1 MHKRKEQEI
10 MATIKNKYNHS
21 IDLKKLHIRNM
32 ERKAFAQAII
42 DVEYRGYEVEQLG
55 DGRRIV
61 ITKPGGK
68 RAYGQ
73 PYKEDIQVFIF
84 NPSDN
89 SLWQISHDQIIEDV
103 RAKLSEDRI
112 QGTKLLKYLE
122 KTYNGEEPEDFISD
136 IRSLNFQIG
145 EAPEALI
152 KAYKWIWG
160 QEDVNYPTKA
170 GRALS
175 WKSFQEMMDGL

>member
-1 MHKRKEQEI
+1 

-42 DVEYRGYEVEQLG
+42 DIEYRGYEVEQLA
-55 DGRRIV
+55 DGRKIV

-68 RAYGQ
+68 KAFGRA
-73 PYKEDIQVFIF
+73 YKEDIMVFIF
-84 NPSDN
+84 DPTDE
-89 SLWQISHDQIIEDV
+89 SLWQITHDQIIEDV
-103 RAKLSEDRI
+103 RVKVGEDKT
-112 QGTKLLKYLE
+112 QGKKLLFFFE
-122 KTYNGEEPEDFISD
+122 RTYNGEEPEDFIDD
-136 IRSLNFQIG
+136 IRNLSFQSG
-145 EAPEALI
+145 EKPEALI

-175 WKSFQEMMDGL
+175 WQSFREMIEDL

>member
-1 MHKRKEQEI
+1 

-42 DVEYRGYEVEQLG
+42 DIEYRGYEVEQLG
-55 DGRRIV
+55 DGRSIV

-68 RAYGQ
+68 RAFGR

-84 NPSDN
+84 DPSDK

-103 RAKLSEDRI
+103 RAKVVEDKP
-112 QGTKLLKYLE
+112 QGTKFLELLE
-122 KTYNGEEPEDFISD
+122 RTYNGEEPEDFISD
-136 IRSLNFQIG
+136 IRGLNFMTG
-145 EAPEALI
+145 EDPEALI

-175 WKSFQEMMDGL
+175 WQSFQEMIDSL

>member
-1 MHKRKEQEI
+1 
-10 MATIKNKYNHS
+10 MATIKNKYNHT

-42 DVEYRGYEVEQLG
+42 DIEYRGYEVEQLG
-55 DGRRIV
+55 DGRKIV

-68 RAYGQ
+68 KAFGRA
-73 PYKEDIQVFIF
+73 YKEDIQVFIF

-89 SLWQISHDQIIEDV
+89 SFWQISHDQIIEDV
-103 RAKLSEDRI
+103 RAKVVEDKAL
-112 QGTKLLKYLE
+112 GKKLLDFLE
-122 KTYNGEEPEDFISD
+122 RTYNGEEPEDFIND
-136 IRSLNFQIG
+136 IRSLNFQTG

-175 WKSFQEMMDGL
+175 WQSFQEMIDSL

>member
-1 MHKRKEQEI
+1 
-10 MATIKNKYNHS
+10 MATIKNKYNHT

-42 DVEYRGYEVEQLG
+42 DIEYRGYEVEQLG
-55 DGRRIV
+55 DGRKIA

-68 RAYGQ
+68 KAFGRA
-73 PYKEDIQVFIF
+73 YKEDIQVFIF

-89 SLWQISHDQIIEDV
+89 SFWQISHDQIIEDV
-103 RAKLSEDRI
+103 RTKVVEDKAL
-112 QGTKLLKYLE
+112 GKKLLDFLE
-122 KTYNGEEPEDFISD
+122 RTYNGEEPEDFIND
-136 IRSLNFQIG
+136 IRSLNFQMG

-175 WKSFQEMMDGL
+175 WQSFQEMIDSL

>member
-1 MHKRKEQEI
+1 MG
-10 MATIKNKYNHS
+10 TIKNKYNHA
-21 IDLKKLHIRNM
+21 IDLKKIHIRNM

-42 DVEYRGYEVEQLG
+42 DIEYRGYEVEQID
-55 DGRRIV
+55 DGRKIA

-68 RAYGQ
+68 KAFGR

-84 NPSDN
+84 DSSDN

-103 RAKLSEDRI
+103 RGKLAEDKTQGAKLLE
-112 QGTKLLKYLE
+112 YLE
-122 KTYNGEEPEDFISD
+122 RTYNGKEPEDFVSG
-136 IRSLNFQIG
+136 IRSLNFQTG

-152 KAYKWIWG
+152 KAYKWIWW
-160 QEDVNYPTKA
+160 QEDANYPTQA

-175 WKSFQEMMDGL
+175 WESFQEMIDSL

>member
-1 MHKRKEQEI
+1 

-21 IDLKKLHIRNM
+21 IDLKKLHIHNM

-42 DVEYRGYEVEQLG
+42 DIEYRGYEVEQLA
-55 DGRRIV
+55 DGRKIV

-68 RAYGQ
+68 KAFGRA
-73 PYKEDIQVFIF
+73 YKEDIMVFIF
-84 NPSDN
+84 DPTDE
-89 SLWQISHDQIIEDV
+89 SLWQITHEQIIEDV
-103 RAKLSEDRI
+103 KAKADEDKDQGKQLLSFFER
-112 QGTKLLKYLE
+112 
-122 KTYNGEEPEDFISD
+122 TYNGEEPEDFIDD
-136 IRSLNFQIG
+136 IRNLSFHSG
-145 EAPEALI
+145 EKTEALI

-175 WKSFQEMMDGL
+175 WQSFREMIADL

>member
-1 MHKRKEQEI
+1 
-10 MATIKNKYNHS
+10 MATIKNIYNHS

-42 DVEYRGYEVEQLG
+42 DIEYRGYEVEQLG
-55 DGRRIV
+55 DGRKIA

-68 RAYGQ
+68 KAYGR
-73 PYKEDIQVFIF
+73 PYKEDIQVFIYD
-84 NPSDN
+84 PSDN

-103 RAKLSEDRI
+103 RAKIAEDKA
-112 QGTKLLKYLE
+112 QGKLLLSYFE
-122 KTYNGEEPEDFISD
+122 RTYKGEEPEDFIND
-136 IRSLNFQIG
+136 VRSLSFTSG
-145 EAPEALI
+145 ENPEALI

-160 QEDVNYPTKA
+160 QEDVNYPTQE

-175 WKSFQEMMDGL
+175 WHSFQNMIMSL